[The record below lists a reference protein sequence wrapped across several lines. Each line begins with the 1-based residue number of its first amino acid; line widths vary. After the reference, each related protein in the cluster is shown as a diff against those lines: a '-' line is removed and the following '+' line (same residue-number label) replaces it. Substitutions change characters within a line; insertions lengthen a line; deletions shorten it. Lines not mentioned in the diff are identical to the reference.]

1 MVGSKKVVGPTSGV
15 SELDEDLDSSSIDF
29 LKEHS
34 TIKVVR
40 VGPFIVGLGW
50 YWRSNSPNSISHLT
64 RCPDMCCEEFVG
76 GVDISKW

>member
-1 MVGSKKVVGPTSGV
+1 MVGSKKIVGPTSGV

-40 VGPFIVGLGW
+40 AGPFIVGLGW
-50 YWRSNSPNSISHLT
+50 Y
-64 RCPDMCCEEFVG
+64 
-76 GVDISKW
+76 